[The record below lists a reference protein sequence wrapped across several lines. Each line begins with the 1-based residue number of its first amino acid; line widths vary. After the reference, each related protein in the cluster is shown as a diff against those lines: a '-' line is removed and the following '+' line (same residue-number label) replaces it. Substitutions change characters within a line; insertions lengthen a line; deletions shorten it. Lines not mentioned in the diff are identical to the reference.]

1 MDLIFKRY
9 SNPYLILNEMILYGS
24 FSDFVN
30 EIISN
35 YNDEL
40 LYQLWLS
47 NNPYNKVEYV
57 DFKKS
62 LINPV
67 ETKSLETTIEDSY
80 KMLNDFKP

>member
-9 SNPYLILNEMILYGS
+9 SNPYLVLNEMILYGS

-62 LINPV
+62 LMNPV

>member
-30 EIISN
+30 EIINN

-47 NNPYNKVEYV
+47 NNPLNTLGYL

-62 LINPV
+62 LMNPV